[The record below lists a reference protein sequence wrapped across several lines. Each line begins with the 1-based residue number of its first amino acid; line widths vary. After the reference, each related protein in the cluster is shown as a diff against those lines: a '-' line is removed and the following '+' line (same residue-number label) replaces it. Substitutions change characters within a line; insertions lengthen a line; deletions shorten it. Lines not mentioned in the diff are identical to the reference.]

1 MNTFDKDFKHLGEY
15 YEPAFKENKPIRRFL
30 SSAGVIKML
39 PLLIAI
45 AALVV
50 GAISVDYLG
59 NDNKVEEVS
68 EAIVKAESGVS
79 INLDEKPTP

>member
-15 YEPAFKENKPIRRFL
+15 YEPAFKENKPVRKIL

-59 NDNKVEEVS
+59 NDNKLEEVS
-68 EAIVKAESGVS
+68 EAVVKAETGVS
-79 INLDEKPTP
+79 IDLDEKQTP